1 MVPYFGS
8 LLLLSFINIVATVCL
23 YTPVAKTI
31 FKTLSPN
38 NSHGDRA
45 NGVLDQDIHVS
56 SKYTQNIG
64 VEEMRPNFS
73 GLKIKD
79 ALESNREQKARKRIS
94 VMFLIIIIVYAVSY
108 LTSLATQIYAFT
120 ANEPINGYPW
130 NIFVFCLRFNLLN
143 HIANPYIYWFHDIR
157 FRKELKKLC
166 CRSDKR
172 KYI

>member
-166 CRSDKR
+166 CRSD
-172 KYI
+172 